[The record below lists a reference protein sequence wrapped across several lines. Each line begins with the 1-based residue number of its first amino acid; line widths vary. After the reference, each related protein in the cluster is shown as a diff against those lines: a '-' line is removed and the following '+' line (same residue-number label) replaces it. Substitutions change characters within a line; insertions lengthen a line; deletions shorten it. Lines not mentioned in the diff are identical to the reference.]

1 MNHTTS
7 LPDGRR
13 SSSKDHDDH
22 ENHISRDQH
31 EAGRFWATDSDQP
44 AAAFPGLSNAQGVDE
59 LLRPPSPPAGV
70 FRKVSSTFPTS
81 RHEPESLSPDATQQ
95 SMEEDVDA
103 VAVDEALDGAPD
115 LGHHKNTEQEK
126 SPPSRSLPASQQVDV
141 DDLEQAG
148 VNSKPRVASVLLSR
162 KDQSQLEVLRR
173 TCQRQNSNFKQA
185 SNDFVA
191 WKTLLAQMQ
200 NPKSRHPSLIER
212 QILNRALALE
222 SVESMRSHLRYS
234 SATHKLKARNR
245 ILLYTVLR
253 RVPEKGAMLL
263 QALLLESASRLRF
276 YMIEDSIGFL
286 ARRLRHL
293 DLGEKQDCAQ
303 NLADIIVQACHRHKR
318 EHIRPAQNTIYSILD
333 ALPPD
338 KLEEWFRQLM
348 AHGVWL
354 HKNTLLQFASRF
366 AKMSATKDL
375 SLDIWRDL
383 CETTSFDIN
392 TPVGVSFCTSLLT
405 FEDDDL
411 HALDETSATPAE
423 IFQCLLDLGLIPNAI
438 TYTTIIR
445 SLCVK
450 KELETALE
458 VFEVMT
464 RHGVQPDAHTYSVM
478 MNGCK
483 SSGDF
488 DTMLQ
493 FALDARAA
501 NIRDPVVWND
511 IIHATFLA
519 CLKERR
525 VPGGRRGPRCMV
537 WGPMNAIFTRFFNP
551 DPLYTLITARQT
563 EAREFMELQGV
574 IPTRMKG
581 VFYDL
586 LPLPPKELLQPTSST
601 LTLMV
606 MGFVRH
612 LPRPYDVI
620 LFYDQ
625 FKELVRQGHPVAR
638 MLVEEQGSMVHD
650 IVLRALLKWKGT
662 LRLMLEITR
671 DMMPDATPPD
681 TVITPLSSP
690 EVEPHSNGDLFA
702 NLTTDEEVSAV
713 ESTIAKTEILITD
726 TAADIEDAGEATTG
740 DGISSDAGPSD
751 AGDYI
756 EEERLPIRH
765 PRPSVH
771 TWSILIR
778 GFMSDGR
785 PEDAEHALEL
795 MQAHGVEPNRVTW
808 NTIAAGYARLGDTK
822 QAVEAMRRL
831 EVAGF
836 KSDNFTLRAFSFIKD
851 KYKAVKL
858 MEQTLE
864 QNKLIMMATEQ
875 HQEEEAEIAE
885 ATRQRDELRADSLI
899 DRWEQDSRLEDE
911 ILKLSYREETP
922 SPGWEPPPE
931 VESGKVSQ
939 AQHEEAQKPTAK
951 APTPPKPNL
960 AAWDDLLWDHAAE
973 SEGQDEREQSTA

>member
-1 MNHTTS
+1 M
-7 LPDGRR
+7 
-13 SSSKDHDDH
+13 
-22 ENHISRDQH
+22 
-31 EAGRFWATDSDQP
+31 
-44 AAAFPGLSNAQGVDE
+44 
-59 LLRPPSPPAGV
+59 
-70 FRKVSSTFPTS
+70 STQ
-81 RHEPESLSPDATQQ
+81 E
-95 SMEEDVDA
+95 SMEEDVEA
-103 VAVDEALDGAPD
+103 VAVDEALDGAHE
-115 LGHHKNTEQEK
+115 LGHYKNTEQEE
-126 SPPSRSLPASQQVDV
+126 SPPSQNLPASQQVDV

-162 KDQSQLEVLRR
+162 NDQSQLKVLRR
-173 TCQRQNSNFKQA
+173 ICQRQNSNFEQA
-185 SNDFVA
+185 SNSFVA

-200 NPKSRHPSLIER
+200 SPKSRHPSLIER
-212 QILNRALALE
+212 GILNRALARD
-222 SVESMRSHLRYS
+222 SVESMRSALRYRS
-234 SATHKLKARNR
+234 TPHKMKVRNR
-245 ILLYTVLR
+245 ILLYTALR
-253 RVPEKGAMLL
+253 RVPEKGAMML
-263 QALLLESASRLRF
+263 QALLLESSSSYLPF
-276 YMIEDSIGFL
+276 YMIEDTIGFL
-286 ARRLRHL
+286 ARRLRQLNL
-293 DLGEKQDCAQ
+293 DERQDCAQ
-303 NLADIIVQACHRHKR
+303 SLADMIIQACHRGKR
-318 EHIRPAQNTIYSILD
+318 EHIRPVQNTIYSILG
-333 ALPPD
+333 ALPPN

-348 AHGVWL
+348 RHRVWL

-366 AKMSATKDL
+366 AKMSATKEL

-392 TPVGVSFCTSLLT
+392 TPVGVSFCTSLLS
-405 FEDDDL
+405 FEDQDL
-411 HALDETSATPAE
+411 HALDETSPTPAE

-488 DTMLQ
+488 DTMVQ
-493 FALDARAA
+493 FAFDARAA
-501 NIRDPVVWND
+501 DIRDPVVWND

-551 DPLYTLITARQT
+551 DPLYALITARQT
-563 EAREFMELQGV
+563 EVREFMELQGV

-625 FKELVRQGHPVAR
+625 FKELLRQGHPVAQ
-638 MLVEEQGSMVHD
+638 MLIEEQGSMVHD

-671 DMMPDATPPD
+671 DMMPDD
-681 TVITPLSSP
+681 TQPETVTTPLSSP
-690 EVEPHSNGDLFA
+690 TVEPHSSEDLFA

-713 ESTIAKTEILITD
+713 ESTIAETEMLITD
-726 TAADIEDAGEATTG
+726 TAADIEDVGEATTG
-740 DGISSDAGPSD
+740 DGILSNAGPSD
-751 AGDYI
+751 AHDYV
-756 EEERLPIRH
+756 EEERVPIHH

-771 TWSILIR
+771 TWSILIK
-778 GFMSDGR
+778 GFMSDDR

-836 KSDNFTLRAFSFIKD
+836 KSDHFTLRAFSFIRD

-875 HQEEEAEIAE
+875 QQEEEAEVAE
-885 ATRQRDELRADSLI
+885 AARQRNEAKADSLI

-911 ILKLSYREETP
+911 ILKHTYREETP
-922 SPGWEPPPE
+922 SPGWEPPPA
-931 VESGKVSQ
+931 VESGEVSQ

-973 SEGQDEREQSTA
+973 SEGQDEREQSAA